1 MQAQHLCSDIRRCDR
16 ITRPH
21 GHFFER
27 LKMQLHIGTKQITAQ
42 PMTRQ
47 AYNDYRGWTLPA
59 DEGGTD
65 EGYLVEYLDG
75 GRPNH
80 PAHAGYISWSP
91 KARFDAAYHPTT
103 GMTFGLAI
111 EALKAGKRVARDGWN
126 GKGLWVEYV
135 PAKDFSFSELN
146 PHFVIKNTN
155 NSFSTWVPSIND
167 CLADDWQIVG

>member
-1 MQAQHLCSDIRRCDR
+1 MN
-16 ITRPH
+16 
-21 GHFFER
+21 HF
-27 LKMQLHIGTKQITAQ
+27 IGTKQVTAQ

-59 DEGGTD
+59 DEDGTD

-75 GRPNH
+75 GKPNH

-91 KARFDAAYHPTT
+91 KAQFDAAYRPTT

-111 EALKAGKRVARDGWN
+111 EALKAGKRVARAGWN
-126 GKGLWVEYV
+126 GKGMWVEYV